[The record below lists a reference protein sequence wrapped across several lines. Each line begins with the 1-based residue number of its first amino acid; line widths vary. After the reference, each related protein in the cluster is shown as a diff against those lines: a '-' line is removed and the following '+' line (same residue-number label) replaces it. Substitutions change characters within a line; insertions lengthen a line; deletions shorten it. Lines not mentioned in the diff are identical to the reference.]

1 MTIQSVTLT
10 NFRGFRYHTVALNK
24 LSILVGHNNAGKTTF
39 IDALRLLAV
48 ACEKSYT
55 ANYGRPPAW
64 LRNQTRNLGFS
75 TTFHTVSF
83 DFQNLKYNQDIDDP
97 AKIEIRFKNKA
108 VVVLWLDGEDRAN
121 FVQVR
126 DPEGNYVSNRA
137 EARACG
143 MTPIFVMP
151 PIAKVLPKEIMLN
164 PETVR
169 ASSYGRLA
177 YRHFRNQLHVGEENY
192 ADWKSIL
199 ELTWH
204 GLRVSSFDIDA
215 GEGGNE
221 LSLMLADPPFVSE
234 VAWVGSGLQAWMQIM
249 WFLCRTP
256 KNSSIVLDEPDA
268 FLHADLQRKLIKI
281 TAELNFLQLSI
292 ATHSSEIISDV
303 DPQSI
308 IVIKKRGRYS
318 QKPGKREGIQNV
330 IDNLGSRHNL
340 QLSKLSEARRVIAY
354 EGDDQKF
361 LSQVALKIGDSI
373 YHSFMLIPYFD
384 ITGVQNWHEAIGAA
398 KALSVATAD
407 HVAAHLIIDRDYR
420 HPTEIEQISLT
431 SKQSGLEF
439 HCWSKKEIEN
449 FFLSPPLLARYVSE
463 RGNKLMEIKQ
473 AEEIIEAGCIELFPE
488 CERVISEQYYK
499 GQKGECVES
508 HFLDIQKGRKASDV
522 VSGKKLISL
531 VSGKLQKSWG
541 CQISAINLC
550 RFATLEELD
559 DEIVNVVRTLV
570 AR

>member
-1 MTIQSVTLT
+1 MAIQSVTLT

-55 ANYGRPPAW
+55 ANYIRPPDW
-64 LRNQTRNLGFS
+64 LRNETRNAGFS
-75 TTFHTVSF
+75 TAFNTVSF
-83 DFQNLKYNQDIDDP
+83 DFQNLKYNQGIDRP
-97 AKIEIRFKNKA
+97 AKIELRFKNRA
-108 VVVLWLDGEDRAN
+108 VITLWLDGEDRAN

-143 MTPIFVMP
+143 MTPIYVMP
-151 PIAKVLPKEIMLN
+151 PIAKVLPKEILLN
-164 PETVR
+164 PETVK

-177 YRHFRNQLHVGEENY
+177 YRHFRNQLHVWNENFE
-192 ADWKSIL
+192 DWKSIL

-204 GLRVSSFDIDA
+204 GLRVSSFDVDT

-234 VAWVGSGLQAWMQIM
+234 VAWVGSGLQAWIQIM

-256 KNSSIVLDEPDA
+256 RQASIVLDEPDA

-281 TAELNFLQLSI
+281 TADLNFLQLSI

-308 IVIKKRGRYS
+308 IVVKKRGRYS
-318 QKPGKREGIQNV
+318 QKPGRREGIQSV

-361 LSQVALKIGDSI
+361 LSQVALKIGDNI

-407 HVAAHLIIDRDYR
+407 HVSAHLIIDRDYR
-420 HPTEIEQISLT
+420 TPEEVDQVKQISE
-431 SKQSGLEF
+431 KSGLYF

-449 FFLSPPLLARYVSE
+449 YFISPALLARYVTE
-463 RGNKLMEIKQ
+463 RGNRLMTINQ
-473 AEEIIEAGCIELFPE
+473 ARDIIEACSEEILDE
-488 CERVISEQYYK
+488 CKRIVSEQYYK
-499 GQKGECVES
+499 NDDGVT
-508 HFLDIQKGRKASDV
+508 LDKHMAIISENRILPDI
-522 VSGKKLISL
+522 VSGKKLISS
-531 VSGKLQKSWG
+531 VSQKLQKSWG
-541 CQISAINLC
+541 CQVSAINLC
-550 RFATLEELD
+550 RFARLEELD
-559 DEIVNVVRTLV
+559 DEIVRLVRSLV